1 MSNHEGPILNDIT
14 GTEMRE
20 ACIPTKTI
28 INSGRVLTS
37 TLRATEFGITGVEMP
52 RMNVDLLR
60 HRKGGTCDQ
69 GARSRSPTIPGS
81 KSCGLQDRQH
91 TYRDL

>member
-60 HRKGGTCDQ
+60 HRKRGDM
-69 GARSRSPTIPGS
+69 
-81 KSCGLQDRQH
+81 
-91 TYRDL
+91 